1 MIMFFY
7 TDIYAI
13 KQKYLQVIKK
23 IFKKCLRP
31 FIKENF

>member
-7 TDIYAI
+7 TDTYA
-13 KQKYLQVIKK
+13 KQQKYLQVIKK
-23 IFKKCLRP
+23 SFKKCLRP